1 MIFAKKSE
9 RILIKNATVDGARV
23 SLLIEDGRIAEIAPT
38 IDGAAAR
45 VIDIDGQMLVPGLI
59 DVHVHGCMGME
70 SSDGSDAQVAMS
82 RYFAEHGTTSWYPT
96 GTTLG
101 VDTLRAAFSKIPE
114 TPDGANIVGYHL
126 EGPYVSYRYRGAQNP
141 DFIRLPTLSDF
152 EDVEPVKLI
161 TLAPEI
167 EGAEEYIRDTRLL
180 CVVGHTEANYETAM
194 RAFKAGAKCVTHL
207 FNAMP
212 GLHHR
217 EPSVLGA
224 AYDSNAYVQI
234 ISDGT
239 HIHPS
244 VIRMTYRLFG
254 AERMI
259 LISDAIRPALL
270 ADGQYTSGGL
280 NVTVKNGE
288 ARLADGTLAGSSS
301 SLYRCVRQAIAF
313 GIPPRD
319 AFRMASETP
328 AAMMGLRKGRIAVG
342 YDAEFLVLDQ
352 NWEKT
357 EVMIL
362 NK

>member
-1 MIFAKKSE
+1 MIFATKNE
-9 RILIKNATVDGARV
+9 RILVTNAVVEGERV
-23 SLLIEDGRIAEIAPT
+23 SLLIENGCIAAIAPEIA
-38 IDGAAAR
+38 DAAAR
-45 VIDIDGQMLVPGLI
+45 VIDLEGQMLVPGLVDI
-59 DVHVHGCMGME
+59 HCHGCMGME
-70 SSDGSDAQVAMS
+70 SSDGKEAQVAMS

-96 GTTLG
+96 STTLG
-101 VDTLRAAFSKIPE
+101 VDTLRASFSEIPE

-141 DFIRLPTLSDF
+141 DFIKLPALSDF
-152 EDVEPVKLI
+152 EDVEAIKLI
-161 TLAPEI
+161 TLAPELT
-167 EGAEEYIRDTRLL
+167 GAEEYIKETRLL

-194 RAFKAGAKCVTHL
+194 QAFRSGAKCVTHL

-328 AAMMGLRKGRIAVG
+328 AAMMGIKKGRIAVG
-342 YDAEFLVLDQ
+342 YDAEFLVLDE
-352 NWEKT
+352 NFEKT

>member
-9 RILIKNATVDGARV
+9 RILIKNALVENEIC
-23 SLLIEDGRIAEIAPT
+23 SLLIENGKIAVIASRVENPPE
-38 IDGAAAR
+38 R
-45 VIDIDGQMLVPGLI
+45 VIDLEGKMLVPGLV
-59 DVHVHGCMGME
+59 DVHCHGCMGME
-70 SSDGSDAQVAMS
+70 SNDGREAQVEMS

-96 GTTLG
+96 STTLG
-101 VDTLRAAFSKIPE
+101 VDTLRAAFSEIPE
-114 TPDGANIVGYHL
+114 TADGANIAGYHL
-126 EGPYVSYRYRGAQNP
+126 EGPYVCYRYRGAQNP
-141 DFIRLPTLSDF
+141 DFIKLPDISDF

-161 TLAPEI
+161 TLAPEL
-167 EGAEEYIRDTRLL
+167 EGAEEYIKKTRLL
-180 CVVGHTEANYETAM
+180 CVVGHTEAKYETAM
-194 RAFKAGAKCVTHL
+194 QAFASGAKCVTHL

-224 AYDSNAYVQI
+224 AYDSGAYVQL

-244 VIRMTYRLFG
+244 VVRMTYRLFG
-254 AERMI
+254 PERMI
-259 LISDAIRPALL
+259 LISDAVRPALL
-270 ADGQYTSGGL
+270 ADGHYTSGGMD
-280 NVTVKNGE
+280 VIVKDGE
-288 ARLADGTLAGSSS
+288 ARLPDGTLAGSTS

-328 AAMMGLRKGRIAVG
+328 AAMMGIKKGRIAVG
-342 YDAEFLVLDQ
+342 YDAEFLVLDE